1 MDKHLIIER
10 IKQSDK
16 SAFNELFIHYY
27 NRLCRFAYVI
37 LHCEHTAEEVVQET
51 FVKLWEK
58 RKAINISGN
67 LDSYL
72 FVSVRNASLNSVK
85 YTSARK
91 NSIASDEFV
100 NDTETEP
107 FNQEVFLKRLHLAL
121 GKLPEQCR
129 IIYFLKNMEGLTQD
143 EIAQYLNLSPKTIEN
158 QLKIATLKLREM
170 LYRYK
175 HTFYN
180 ASE

>member
-27 NRLCRFAYVI
+27 NKLCRFAYVI
-37 LHCEHTAEEVVQET
+37 LNCEHTAEEVVQDT

-58 RKAINISGN
+58 RKSISISGN

-72 FVSVRNASLNSVK
+72 FISVRNASLNSVK
-85 YTSARK
+85 YANTRK
-91 NSIASDEFV
+91 NNIFPEEFIK
-100 NDTETEP
+100 DETEP

-121 GKLPEQCR
+121 EKLPEQCR

-158 QLKIATLKLREM
+158 QLKIAILKLREM

-180 ASE
+180 NCE

>member
-27 NRLCRFAYVI
+27 NKLCRFAYVI
-37 LHCEHTAEEVVQET
+37 LHCEHTAEEVVQDT

-58 RKAINISGN
+58 RKSISISGN

-72 FVSVRNASLNSVK
+72 FISVRNASLNSVK
-85 YTSARK
+85 YANNRK
-91 NSIASDEFV
+91 NNLASDELMKEAE
-100 NDTETEP
+100 NEP
-107 FNQEVFLKRLHLAL
+107 FNQEIFLKRLHIAL
-121 GKLPEQCR
+121 EKLPEQCR

-143 EIAQYLNLSPKTIEN
+143 EIAQYLNLSPKTIES
-158 QLKIATLKLREM
+158 QLKIAILKLREM

-180 ASE
+180 PSE

>member
-1 MDKHLIIER
+1 MQD
-10 IKQSDK
+10 
-16 SAFNELFIHYY
+16 
-27 NRLCRFAYVI
+27 
-37 LHCEHTAEEVVQET
+37 T

-58 RKAINISGN
+58 RKSISILGN

-85 YTSARK
+85 YASNRK
-91 NSIASDEFV
+91 NNFASDELMK
-100 NDTETEP
+100 EPESEP
-107 FNQEVFLKRLHLAL
+107 FNQEVFLKRLHIAL
-121 GKLPEQCR
+121 EKLPEQCR

-158 QLKIATLKLREM
+158 QLKIAMLKLREM
-170 LYRYK
+170 LYQYK

-180 ASE
+180 GYE